1 MAESL
6 IIAFVLY
13 LWWTTFMHEGR
24 LAELLLFYTSVLF
37 NVVSDS
43 ISFGATGQTKGL
55 TVWRWSMQWEC
66 DGGQQ

>member
-1 MAESL
+1 
-6 IIAFVLY
+6 
-13 LWWTTFMHEGR
+13 MHEGR